1 MMGTVFL
8 QGLHPAQPPCV
19 LGHRITG
26 GQHRRTAARR
36 FAVLVCGRCEQCES
50 AVVLR
55 AGLWCPLASPFVCQ
69 TTRLA
74 GARHPDWPDHVGNV
88 CHVGTA
94 LGRCQERLTRMTSPF
109 PPTAVIP
116 RCDRESWKSW
126 IPACARMTRP
136 LAFPASQGGVL
147 KAQGSAGRQ
156 CQAG

>member
-36 FAVLVCGRCEQCES
+36 FAVLVCGRCEQCEP

-55 AGLWCPLASPFVCQ
+55 AGLWRPLASPFVCQ
-69 TTRLA
+69 TTLLA
-74 GARHPDWPDHVGNV
+74 SARHPDWPDHVGNV
-88 CHVGTA
+88 CHVDTA

-116 RCDRESWKSW
+116 GQ
-126 IPACARMTRP
+126 PG
-136 LAFPASQGGVL
+136 QGGEGARFSWAAMLSRV
-147 KAQGSAGRQ
+147 AGAKNGAMWARL
-156 CQAG
+156 CQSFCLTF